1 MQSTS
6 SPSLQV
12 EVSNK
17 AILKM
22 ALPISLAI
30 LIPQLNFVINN
41 IFLGHF
47 AADAAALAVAGITG
61 VYYLIFAAIGYG
73 LNNGLQTL
81 IARRSGENKPDEIG
95 KLFSQGIIIGL
106 LLAITGIVLTYT
118 LTPIL
123 FGIIIKDPIILEK
136 AITFLQIRIWGL
148 PFLYVYQLRNALLVG
163 TNQSRYLVA
172 GTIAEASSNVLLDY
186 LLIFGFGVISPLGFN
201 GAAIASILAEA
212 IGMFVIFWVI
222 SRKGITKQ
230 FSLFT
235 KLYWNAETQRS
246 ILTVSAPLMFQH
258 AISIISWQ
266 YFFLLVE
273 HQGSMALKVSN
284 VMRNIF
290 GVFGC
295 FCWAFAATA
304 NSMVS
309 NIIGQ
314 GRQEEAIE
322 LIKKI
327 IRLSFSTVL
336 VVVLFINLFPSVFLS
351 LFGQG
356 PLFVAAAI
364 PVLRVVT
371 TALLLSCIATVLLNT
386 VTASGNTRI
395 TFLIEVGAIVN
406 YCIYIYLT
414 LEYFQLSLSVGW
426 MSEWIYWLS
435 LLIPSLLYLR
445 SNRWK
450 GKKI

>member
-1 MQSTS
+1 MHTNTS
-6 SPSLQV
+6 SALQV
-12 EVSNK
+12 EISNK
-17 AILKM
+17 SILKM
-22 ALPISLAI
+22 ALPISMAI
-30 LIPQLNFVINN
+30 LIPQLNFVVNN

-47 AADAAALAVAGITG
+47 EQDQIALAVAGITG

-81 IARRSGENKPDEIG
+81 IARRAGENRPDEVG
-95 KLFSQGIIIGL
+95 KLFGQGILIGL
-106 LLAITGIVLTYT
+106 LLAITGIILTYT
-118 LTPIL
+118 ATPLIFRVL
-123 FGIIIKDPIILEK
+123 IKDPITFDK
-136 AITFLQIRIWGL
+136 AISFLQIRIWGL

-172 GTIAEASSNVLLDY
+172 GTVAEASANVLLDY
-186 LLIFGFGVISPLGFN
+186 LLIFGFAGIPAMGFN

-212 IGMFVIFWVI
+212 IGMLVIYWVI
-222 SRKGITKQ
+222 SRNGITKQ
-230 FSLFT
+230 FSLFAAVSWDS
-235 KLYWNAETQRS
+235 KLQGA
-246 ILTVSAPLMFQH
+246 ILSVASPLMFQH

-273 HQGSMALKVSN
+273 HHGSMALKVSN

-295 FCWAFAATA
+295 FCWAFASTA

-314 GRQEEAIE
+314 GRQDEVGI
-322 LIKKI
+322 LVKKI
-327 IRLSFSTVL
+327 IRLSFSTVFI
-336 VVVLFINLFPSVFLS
+336 VVLVLNLFPETFLS

-356 PLFVAAAI
+356 PSFVDAGT

-371 TALLLSCIATVLLNT
+371 SALLLSCIATILLNT

-395 TFLIEVGAIVN
+395 TFMIEVGAILS
-406 YCIYIYLT
+406 YCLYIYLT
-414 LEYFQLSLSVGW
+414 LEYFQLSLAIGW
-426 MSEWIYWLS
+426 MSEWLYWLC

-445 SNRWK
+445 SNQWK
-450 GKKI
+450 DKII

>member
-1 MQSTS
+1 MIKKTS
-6 SPSLQV
+6 PPLQV
-12 EVSNK
+12 EISNK
-17 AILKM
+17 SILKM
-22 ALPISLAI
+22 ALPISMAI

-47 AADAAALAVAGITG
+47 EQDSIALAVAGITG

-81 IARRSGENKPDEIG
+81 IARRAGENKPDEVG
-95 KLFSQGIIIGL
+95 KLFGQGILIGL
-106 LLAITGIVLTYT
+106 LLALTGIILTYT
-118 LTPIL
+118 LTPRV
-123 FGIIIKDPIILEK
+123 FGILIKDPNNLAK
-136 AITFLQIRIWGL
+136 AIEFIQIRIWGL
-148 PFLYVYQLRNALLVG
+148 PFLYIYQLRNALLVG

-186 LLIFGFGVISPLGFN
+186 ILIFGYAGIPALGFN

-212 IGMFVIFWVI
+212 IGMLVIYWVI
-222 SRKGITKQ
+222 SRKGITRQ
-230 FSLFT
+230 FSLFAKVSWDT
-235 KLYWNAETQRS
+235 KIQRS
-246 ILTVSAPLMFQH
+246 ILTIASPLMFQH

-273 HQGSMALKVSN
+273 HQGNLALKVSN

-295 FCWAFAATA
+295 FCWAFASTA

-314 GRQEEAIE
+314 GRQEEVWT

-327 IRLSFSTVL
+327 IWLSFSTVFA
-336 VVVLFINLFPSVFLS
+336 VVLLLNLFPSTFLS

-356 PLFVAAAI
+356 PAFVEAGI
-364 PVLRVVT
+364 PILRVVT
-371 TALLLSCIATVLLNT
+371 IALLISCIATVFLNT

-395 TFLIEVGAIVN
+395 TFMIEVGATVS
-406 YCIYIYLT
+406 YCLYIYLT
-414 LEYFQLSLSVGW
+414 LEYFQLSLTTGW
-426 MSEWIYWLS
+426 MSEWVYWLC
-435 LLIPSLLYLR
+435 LLIPSIFYLR

-450 GKKI
+450 DKQI

>member
-1 MQSTS
+1 MQPTS

-17 AILKM
+17 AIIKM

-81 IARRSGENKPDEIG
+81 IARRAGENKPDEIG

-201 GAAIASILAEA
+201 GAAIASILSEA

-235 KLYWNAETQRS
+235 KLYWNAEAQRS

-314 GRQEEAIE
+314 GRQEEAIG

-356 PLFVAAAI
+356 PLFVAEAI

-445 SNRWK
+445 SNQWK

>member
-1 MQSTS
+1 MQSTPS
-6 SPSLQV
+6 SPLQV
-12 EVSNK
+12 EVTNK

-22 ALPISLAI
+22 ALPISMAI

-41 IFLGHF
+41 VFLGHF
-47 AADAAALAVAGITG
+47 KEDPIALAVAGITG

-81 IARRSGENKPDEIG
+81 IARRAGENRPDEVG
-95 KLFSQGIIIGL
+95 KLFSQGILIGL
-106 LLAITGIVLTYT
+106 FLALTGILLTYT
-118 LTPIL
+118 ITPIL
-123 FGIIIKDPIILEK
+123 FGYIINDSTTLEK
-136 AITFLQIRIWGL
+136 AISFLQIRIWGL

-172 GTIAEASSNVLLDY
+172 GTIAEAGANVLLDFV
-186 LLIFGFGVISPLGFN
+186 LIFGFAGIPALGFN
-201 GAAIASILAEA
+201 GAAIASILAEI
-212 IGMFVIFWVI
+212 IGMLVIYWVI

-230 FSLFT
+230 FSLF
-235 KLYWNAETQRS
+235 KQVSWNSDIQRS
-246 ILTVSAPLMFQH
+246 ILSVSSPLMFQH

-273 HQGSMALKVSN
+273 HQGSLALKVSN

-314 GRQEEAIE
+314 GRQEEVWG

-327 IRLSFSTVL
+327 VRLSFTTVFL
-336 VVVLFINLFPSVFLS
+336 VVVTLNLFPAPFLS

-356 PLFVAAAI
+356 PEFIEAGI

-371 TALLLSCIATVLLNT
+371 TALLLSCIATVFLNT
-386 VTASGNTRI
+386 VTASGNTRT
-395 TFLIEVGAIVN
+395 TFLIEVGAIVS

-414 LEYFQLSLSVGW
+414 LEHFKLSLAIGW
-426 MSEWIYWLS
+426 MSEWIYWLC
-435 LLIPSLLYLR
+435 LLIPSLFYIR
-445 SNRWK
+445 SNQWK
-450 GKKI
+450 DKKI

>member
-1 MQSTS
+1 MQSTPS
-6 SPSLQV
+6 SPLQV
-12 EVSNK
+12 EVTNK

-22 ALPISLAI
+22 ALPISMAI

-41 IFLGHF
+41 VFLGHF
-47 AADAAALAVAGITG
+47 KEDPIALAVAGITG

-81 IARRSGENKPDEIG
+81 IARRAGENRPDEVG
-95 KLFSQGIIIGL
+95 KLFSQGILIGL
-106 LLAITGIVLTYT
+106 FLALTGILLTYT
-118 LTPIL
+118 ITPIL
-123 FGIIIKDPIILEK
+123 FGYIINDSTTLEK
-136 AITFLQIRIWGL
+136 AISFLQIRIWGL

-172 GTIAEASSNVLLDY
+172 GTIAEAGANVLLDFV
-186 LLIFGFGVISPLGFN
+186 LIFGFAGIPALGFN
-201 GAAIASILAEA
+201 GAAIASILAEI
-212 IGMFVIFWVI
+212 IGMLVIYWVI

-230 FSLFT
+230 FSLF
-235 KLYWNAETQRS
+235 KQVSWNSDIQRS
-246 ILTVSAPLMFQH
+246 ILSVSSPLMFQH

-273 HQGSMALKVSN
+273 HQGSLALKVSN

-314 GRQEEAIE
+314 GRQEEVWG

-327 IRLSFSTVL
+327 VRLSFTTVFL
-336 VVVLFINLFPSVFLS
+336 VVVTLNLFPAPFLS

-356 PLFVAAAI
+356 PEFIEAGI

-371 TALLLSCIATVLLNT
+371 TALLLSCIATVFLNT

-395 TFLIEVGAIVN
+395 TFLIEVGAIVS

-414 LEYFQLSLSVGW
+414 LEHFKLSLAIGW
-426 MSEWIYWLS
+426 MSEWIYWLC
-435 LLIPSLLYLR
+435 LLTPSLFYIR
-445 SNRWK
+445 SNQWK
-450 GKKI
+450 DKKI

>member
-81 IARRSGENKPDEIG
+81 IARRAGENKPDEIG

-118 LTPIL
+118 ITPIL

-212 IGMFVIFWVI
+212 IGMFVIYWVI

-235 KLYWNAETQRS
+235 KLYWNAEAQRS

-273 HQGSMALKVSN
+273 HQGSVALKVSN

-314 GRQEEAIE
+314 GRQEEAIG

-336 VVVLFINLFPSVFLS
+336 VVVLFINLFPSAFLS

-356 PLFVAAAI
+356 PLFVAEAI

>member
-1 MQSTS
+1 MQSSLS
-6 SPSLQV
+6 SPLQV
-12 EVSNK
+12 KVNNK
-17 AILKM
+17 AIIKM

-47 AADAAALAVAGITG
+47 KEDPIALAVAGITG

-81 IARRSGENKPDEIG
+81 IARRAGENRPEEVG
-95 KLFSQGIIIGL
+95 KLFSQGILIGL
-106 LLAITGIVLTYT
+106 LLAITGILLTYS
-118 LTPIL
+118 LTPVL
-123 FGIIIKDPIILEK
+123 FSIIIQDTSTLEK
-136 AITFLQIRIWGL
+136 AVDFLQIRIWGL

-163 TNQSRYLVA
+163 TNQSHFLVA

-186 LLIFGFGVISPLGFN
+186 LLIFGFASIPALGFN
-201 GAAIASILAEA
+201 GAAIASILSEA
-212 IGMFVIFWVI
+212 IGMLVIYWVI

-235 KLYWNAETQRS
+235 KVSWYATLQRS
-246 ILTVSAPLMFQH
+246 IFTVSSPLMFQH

-266 YFFLLVE
+266 YFFLLIE
-273 HQGSMALKVSN
+273 HQGSLALKVSN
-284 VMRNIF
+284 IMRNIF

-314 GRQEEAIE
+314 GRQEEVWG
-322 LIKKI
+322 LVKKI
-327 IRLSFSTVL
+327 MLLSFTTVFT
-336 VVVLFINLFPSVFLS
+336 VVLLLNLFPASFLS

-356 PLFVAAAI
+356 SAFVEAGI

-371 TALLLSCIATVLLNT
+371 TALLLSCVATVFLNT
-386 VTASGNTRI
+386 VTASGNTRV
-395 TFLIEVGAIVN
+395 TFLIEVGAIVS
-406 YCIYIYLT
+406 YCIYIYFT
-414 LEYFQLSLSVGW
+414 LEYFQLSLTIGW
-426 MSEWIYWLS
+426 MSEWIYWLC
-435 LLIPSLLYLR
+435 LLIPSLLYIC
-445 SNRWK
+445 SNQWK
-450 GKKI
+450 DKKI

>member
-1 MQSTS
+1 MRST
-6 SPSLQV
+6 PTVSLQV
-12 EVSNK
+12 VISDK
-17 AILKM
+17 TIIKM
-22 ALPISLAI
+22 ALPISMAI
-30 LIPQLNFVINN
+30 LIPQLNFVTNN

-47 AADAAALAVAGITG
+47 AADPVALAVAGITG

-81 IARRSGENKPDEIG
+81 IARRAGENRPEEIG
-95 KLFSQGIIIGL
+95 RLFSQGIITGL
-106 LLAITGIVLTYT
+106 ILAITGILLTYT
-118 LTPIL
+118 ITPIL
-123 FGIIIKDPIILEK
+123 FGTIINDSITLEK
-136 AITFLQIRIWGL
+136 AIHFLQIRIWGL

-172 GTIAEASSNVLLDY
+172 GTIAEASANVLLDY
-186 LLIFGFGVISPLGFN
+186 LLIFGFGAIPALGFN

-212 IGMFVIFWVI
+212 IGMLVIYWVI
-222 SRKGITKQ
+222 NRKGMTKQ
-230 FSLFT
+230 FGLFT
-235 KLYWNAETQRS
+235 NFNWNTKVQGS
-246 ILTVSAPLMFQH
+246 IFNISAPLMFQH
-258 AISIISWQ
+258 AISIVSWQ

-273 HQGSMALKVSN
+273 HHGSMALKVSN
-284 VMRNIF
+284 VMRNVF

-309 NIIGQ
+309 NVIGQ
-314 GRQEEAIE
+314 GRQEEVPG

-327 IRLSFSTVL
+327 IRISLSTVF
-336 VVVLFINLFPSVFLS
+336 VVVLLLNFFPGLFLS

-356 PLFVAAAI
+356 PLFIEEGI
-364 PVLRVVT
+364 PVLQVVT
-371 TALLLSCIATVLLNT
+371 AALLLSCMATVFLNA

-395 TFLIEVGAIVN
+395 TLFIEIGAIIS

-414 LEYFQLSLSVGW
+414 LEYFQLSLTIAW
-426 MSEWIYWLS
+426 MSEWIYWLC
-435 LLIPSLLYLR
+435 LLIPSMLYIR
-445 SNRWK
+445 SKRWK

>member
-17 AILKM
+17 AIIKM

-81 IARRSGENKPDEIG
+81 IARRAGENKPDEIG

-201 GAAIASILAEA
+201 GAAIASILSEA

-235 KLYWNAETQRS
+235 KLYWNAEAQRS

-314 GRQEEAIE
+314 GRQEEAIG

-356 PLFVAAAI
+356 PLFVAEAI

>member
-1 MQSTS
+1 MQSTPS
-6 SPSLQV
+6 SPLQV
-12 EVSNK
+12 EVTNK

-22 ALPISLAI
+22 ALPISMAI

-41 IFLGHF
+41 VFLGHF
-47 AADAAALAVAGITG
+47 KEDPIALAVAGITG

-81 IARRSGENKPDEIG
+81 IARRAGENRPDEVG
-95 KLFSQGIIIGL
+95 KLFSQGILIGL
-106 LLAITGIVLTYT
+106 FLALTGILLTYT
-118 LTPIL
+118 ITPIL
-123 FGIIIKDPIILEK
+123 FGYIINDSTTLEK
-136 AITFLQIRIWGL
+136 AISFLQIRIWGL

-172 GTIAEASSNVLLDY
+172 GTIAEAGANVLLDFV
-186 LLIFGFGVISPLGFN
+186 LIFGFAGIPALGFN
-201 GAAIASILAEA
+201 GAAIASILAEI
-212 IGMFVIFWVI
+212 IGMLVIYWVI

-230 FSLFT
+230 FSLF
-235 KLYWNAETQRS
+235 KQVSWNSNIQRS
-246 ILTVSAPLMFQH
+246 ILYVSSPLMFQH

-273 HQGSMALKVSN
+273 HQGSLALKVSN

-314 GRQEEAIE
+314 GRQEEVWG

-327 IRLSFSTVL
+327 VRLSFTTVFL
-336 VVVLFINLFPSVFLS
+336 VVVTLNLFPAPFLS

-356 PLFVAAAI
+356 PEFIEAGI

-371 TALLLSCIATVLLNT
+371 TALLLSCIATVFLNT

-395 TFLIEVGAIVN
+395 TFLIEVGAIVS

-414 LEYFQLSLSVGW
+414 LEHFKLSLAIGW
-426 MSEWIYWLS
+426 MSEWIYWLC
-435 LLIPSLLYLR
+435 LLIPSLFYIR
-445 SNRWK
+445 SNQWK
-450 GKKI
+450 DKKI

>member
-1 MQSTS
+1 MQSSLS
-6 SPSLQV
+6 SPLQV
-12 EVSNK
+12 EVNNK
-17 AILKM
+17 AIIKM

-47 AADAAALAVAGITG
+47 KEDPIALAVAGITG

-81 IARRSGENKPDEIG
+81 IARRAGENRPEEVG
-95 KLFSQGIIIGL
+95 KLFSQGILIGL
-106 LLAITGIVLTYT
+106 LLAITGILLTYS
-118 LTPIL
+118 LTPVL
-123 FGIIIKDPIILEK
+123 FSIIIHDTSTLEK
-136 AITFLQIRIWGL
+136 AVDFLQIRIWGL

-163 TNQSRYLVA
+163 TNQSRFLVA

-186 LLIFGFGVISPLGFN
+186 LLIFGFASIPALGFN
-201 GAAIASILAEA
+201 GAAIASILSEA
-212 IGMFVIFWVI
+212 IGMLVIYWVI

-235 KLYWNAETQRS
+235 KVSWNATLQRS
-246 ILTVSAPLMFQH
+246 IFTVSSPLMFQH

-273 HQGSMALKVSN
+273 HQGSLALKVSN

-314 GRQEEAIE
+314 GRQEEVWG
-322 LIKKI
+322 LVKKI
-327 IRLSFSTVL
+327 MLLSFTTVFT
-336 VVVLFINLFPSVFLS
+336 VVHL
-351 LFGQG
+351 
-356 PLFVAAAI
+356 
-364 PVLRVVT
+364 
-371 TALLLSCIATVLLNT
+371 
-386 VTASGNTRI
+386 
-395 TFLIEVGAIVN
+395 
-406 YCIYIYLT
+406 
-414 LEYFQLSLSVGW
+414 
-426 MSEWIYWLS
+426 
-435 LLIPSLLYLR
+435 
-445 SNRWK
+445 
-450 GKKI
+450 

>member
-1 MQSTS
+1 MQSTPS
-6 SPSLQV
+6 SPLQV
-12 EVSNK
+12 EVTNK

-22 ALPISLAI
+22 ALPISMAI

-41 IFLGHF
+41 VFLGHF
-47 AADAAALAVAGITG
+47 KEDPIALAVAGITG

-81 IARRSGENKPDEIG
+81 IARRAGENRPDEVG
-95 KLFSQGIIIGL
+95 KLFSQGILIGL
-106 LLAITGIVLTYT
+106 FLALTGILLTYT
-118 LTPIL
+118 ITPIM
-123 FGIIIKDPIILEK
+123 FGYIINDSTTLEK
-136 AITFLQIRIWGL
+136 AISFLQIRIWGL

-172 GTIAEASSNVLLDY
+172 GTIAEAGANVLLDFV
-186 LLIFGFGVISPLGFN
+186 LIFGFAGIPALGFN
-201 GAAIASILAEA
+201 GAAIASILAEI
-212 IGMFVIFWVI
+212 IGMLVIYWVI

-230 FSLFT
+230 FSLF
-235 KLYWNAETQRS
+235 KQVSWNSDIQRS
-246 ILTVSAPLMFQH
+246 ILSVSSPLMFQH

-273 HQGSMALKVSN
+273 HQGSLALKVSN

-314 GRQEEAIE
+314 GRQEEVWG

-327 IRLSFSTVL
+327 VRLSFTTVFL
-336 VVVLFINLFPSVFLS
+336 VVVTLNLFPAPFLS

-356 PLFVAAAI
+356 PEFIEAGI

-371 TALLLSCIATVLLNT
+371 TALLLSCIATVFLNT

-395 TFLIEVGAIVN
+395 TFLIEVGAIVS

-414 LEYFQLSLSVGW
+414 LEHFKLSLAIGW
-426 MSEWIYWLS
+426 MSEWIYWLC
-435 LLIPSLLYLR
+435 LLIPSLFYIR
-445 SNRWK
+445 SNQWK
-450 GKKI
+450 DKKI

>member
-81 IARRSGENKPDEIG
+81 IARRAGENKPDEVG

-118 LTPIL
+118 ITPIL

-136 AITFLQIRIWGL
+136 AITFLQIRILGL

-212 IGMFVIFWVI
+212 IGMFVIYWVI

-235 KLYWNAETQRS
+235 KLYWNAEAQRS

-273 HQGSMALKVSN
+273 HQGSVALKVSN

-314 GRQEEAIE
+314 GRQEEAIG

-336 VVVLFINLFPSVFLS
+336 VVVLFINLFPSAFLS

-356 PLFVAAAI
+356 PLFVAEAI